1 MPTKKAKRSPLEFL
15 TVDVMVLSDHN
26 ATVAST
32 TLLTDEGHSLGDAT
46 GSSKRIQGDVFDQ
59 DTATLLAV
67 GRALEKLGRKLRAEG
82 NKRVVDASNPHTVTK
97 DANPNEI
104 VEEALAFKGLDDFFG
119 WLNGL
124 PPYNV

>member
-32 TLLTDEGHSLGDAT
+32 TLLTDEGNSLSDAT

-82 NKRVVDASNPHTVTK
+82 NKRVVDASPITK

-104 VEEALAFKGLDDFFG
+104 VEEALALKGLDDFFG

>member
-32 TLLTDEGHSLGDAT
+32 TLLTDEGNSLSDAT

-82 NKRVVDASNPHTVTK
+82 NKRVVDASPITEDSEPK
-97 DANPNEI
+97 DTNES
-104 VEEALAFKGLDDFFG
+104 LFKGLDDFFG